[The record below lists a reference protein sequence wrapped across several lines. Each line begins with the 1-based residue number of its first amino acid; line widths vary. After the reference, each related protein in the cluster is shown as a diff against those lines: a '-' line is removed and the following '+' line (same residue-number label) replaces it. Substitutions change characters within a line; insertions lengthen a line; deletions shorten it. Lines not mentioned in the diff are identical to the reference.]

1 MSSDTDVVDAQI
13 EAYRARDVA
22 GFLSHYADDASVVM
36 FDGTPL
42 FGAKEAMRQAY
53 SQLFADS
60 PDLHVAIAGRV
71 TAGEFVVDEEHLSG
85 FHFGDMPTDMAA
97 VAVYRVI
104 DGKITKLM
112 LLS

>member
-1 MSSDTDVVDAQI
+1 MSNETDVVDAQI

-22 GFLSHYADDASVVM
+22 GFLSHYANDASVVM
-36 FDGTPL
+36 FDGTAL
-42 FGAKEAMRQAY
+42 FGTKEAMQEAY
-53 SQLFADS
+53 GKLFADS
-60 PDLHVAIAGRV
+60 PDLRVTIAGRI

-97 VAVYRVI
+97 VAVYRVVN
-104 DGKITKLM
+104 GKIATLM